1 MFDDVLAHVERSL
14 DVPYP
19 EREAVLR
26 ELRGELE
33 AAYLAQR
40 ARGLPAD
47 AARAAALEEL
57 ALDGAARASLAQVH
71 ASATRRALL
80 RLAPDAR
87 EWVEWLLPTAAV
99 AGAFVWVSSEVP
111 VMHYIDE
118 GGLATWVTLALG
130 AMALLLQLHRGFVW
144 FVVRDHSP
152 VALHRHTSTPLY
164 LAAATFLMGVL
175 GCALGYYQVL
185 HAWSEG
191 RMDGAALRVGLRE
204 PIPCVVLGTSTAVLI
219 VLLQGALAAGLRA
232 YRIPEKPPHE
242 GAKKE

>member
-1 MFDDVLAHVERSL
+1 VFDDVLAHVERSL

-40 ARGLPAD
+40 ARGLGAD
-47 AARAAALEEL
+47 EARAAAMQEL
-57 ALDGAARASLAQVH
+57 ALDGPALASLSQVH
-71 ASATRRALL
+71 ASSVKRALL
-80 RLAPDAR
+80 RLTPDAR
-87 EWVEWLLPTAAV
+87 EWVEWLVPTLAV

-111 VMHYIDE
+111 MMHYIDE

-152 VALHRHTSTPLY
+152 AALHRHTATPLY

-185 HAWSEG
+185 HAWGEG
-191 RMDGAALRVGLRE
+191 HLTDEALRVGLRE
-204 PIPCVVLGTSTAVLI
+204 PLPCVVLGTSTAVLI
-219 VLLQGALAAGLRA
+219 VLLQGALQAGLRA
-232 YRIPEKPPHE
+232 WRIPDSPS
-242 GAKKE
+242 GNGKKE

>member
-40 ARGLPAD
+40 ARGLGAD
-47 AARAAALEEL
+47 AAREAAMQEL
-57 ALDGAARASLAQVH
+57 ALDGAALASLSQVH
-71 ASATRRALL
+71 ASAAKRALL
-80 RLAPDAR
+80 LLTPDAR
-87 EWVEWLLPTAAV
+87 EWVEWLVPTCAV

-152 VALHRHTSTPLY
+152 AALQRHTATPLY

-185 HAWSEG
+185 HVWSEG
-191 RMDGAALRVGLRE
+191 RLTDAALRVGLRE
-204 PIPCVVLGTSTAVLI
+204 PLPCVVLGTSTAVLI

-232 YRIPEKPPHE
+232 WRIPDSKPVD
-242 GAKKE
+242 GKKE